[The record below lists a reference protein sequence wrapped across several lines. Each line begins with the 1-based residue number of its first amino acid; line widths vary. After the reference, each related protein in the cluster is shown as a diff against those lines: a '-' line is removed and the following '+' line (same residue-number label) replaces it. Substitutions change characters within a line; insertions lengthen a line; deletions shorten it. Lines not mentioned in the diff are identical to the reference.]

1 MLTRKV
7 LFGVALILQLSTE
20 RIRVVCELPLRLYL
34 TDICLSMIVNKVS
47 KKEIKMSEVEN
58 KVKITISMESCD
70 LDMLKSLAS
79 EKERA

>member
-1 MLTRKV
+1 
-7 LFGVALILQLSTE
+7 
-20 RIRVVCELPLRLYL
+20 
-34 TDICLSMIVNKVS
+34 MIVNKVS